1 MKRTESWFLG
11 AAFILLSLL
20 IAVLGFRVQ
29 QLKGLVD
36 ELRPRPR
43 VGLWAPPYPAA
54 TLDGAPVSLGSPSG
68 QFQLLYFFSP
78 TCPVCKQ
85 VEPTVAAIH
94 ERIADAHAPV
104 DMYGVSA
111 VPVDMLRSY
120 SAEGRGG
127 YPLIPLEPKK
137 MVSLMQVHSVPT
149 MVVVDKEGVIQ
160 WANVGPIDDTAEQA
174 LGKVIFTDQ
183 VQSTDGEH

>member
-11 AAFILLSLL
+11 AAFVLLSLL
-20 IAVLGFRVQ
+20 IVVLGFRVH

-36 ELRPRPR
+36 ELRPQPE
-43 VGLWAPPYPAA
+43 VGQWVPPYQAA
-54 TLDGAPVSLGSPSG
+54 TLDGAPVALGKPQG
-68 QFQLLYFFSP
+68 QFQILYFFSP

-85 VEPTVAAIH
+85 SEPKVADIQQ
-94 ERIADAHAPV
+94 RIAVSHAPIE
-104 DMYGVSA
+104 MYGVSA

-120 SAEGRGG
+120 TAEGRGT

-137 MVSLMQVHSVPT
+137 MASLMQVHSVPT

-160 WANVGPIDDTAEQA
+160 WANVGPIDDAADEA
-174 LGKVIFTDQ
+174 LGKVIST
-183 VQSTDGEH
+183 QSIHSTGEH